1 MRFRVERQS
10 REGVG
15 QWCAS
20 TLLQDALASSGMFY
34 DVFGYTGLSQTEF
47 QYFDKVRDDLG
58 QGTGGGTK
66 NLAAA
71 PKAEMNQN
79 ENL

>member
-20 TLLQDALASSGMFY
+20 TLLQDAPASSGVLY
-34 DVFGYTGLSQTEF
+34 DGFSYPRLSQTEF
-47 QYFDKVRDDLG
+47 QYFDEVRDDLG
-58 QGTGGGTK
+58 QGTDGGTK
-66 NLAAA
+66 NPAAA

>member
-1 MRFRVERQS
+1 MRFPVERQS

-15 QWCAS
+15 QWWAS
-20 TLLQDALASSGMFY
+20 TLLQDALASSGVLY
-34 DVFGYTGLSQTEF
+34 DGFSYLGLSQTEF
-47 QYFDKVRDDLG
+47 QYFDEVRHDLG
-58 QGTGGGTK
+58 LGTSGGTK
-66 NLAAA
+66 NRAAA

>member
-20 TLLQDALASSGMFY
+20 TLLQDVPASSGVLY
-34 DVFGYTGLSQTEF
+34 DGFSYLGLSQTEF

-58 QGTGGGTK
+58 QGTGR
-66 NLAAA
+66 L
-71 PKAEMNQN
+71 
-79 ENL
+79 

>member
-20 TLLQDALASSGMFY
+20 TLPQDVRASSGVLHDGFSY
-34 DVFGYTGLSQTEF
+34 PGLSQTEF

-66 NLAAA
+66 NRAAA
-71 PKAEMNQN
+71 PKDEINQN
-79 ENL
+79 ENS

>member
-1 MRFRVERQS
+1 MRFCVARQS

-15 QWCAS
+15 QWCVS
-20 TLLQDALASSGMFY
+20 ILLQDAPASSGLLFDGFSY
-34 DVFGYTGLSQTEF
+34 PEFSQTEF
-47 QYFDKVRDDLG
+47 QYLYEVRDDLG

-66 NLAAA
+66 NRTAA